1 MKLALPS
8 PGYRSREA
16 CVKMERTDGLVVD
29 RGKAMSKVRGPAV
42 AGQFYPADPE
52 KLKSVIGRFMD
63 EVLGSD
69 DLQVPRAIIAP
80 HAGYVYSGAIAAS
93 AYAHVA
99 AGRGLIR
106 RVVLLGP
113 AHRVPVQGVA
123 ASSAQAFSTPLGQV
137 PLDRPAIKALLGGGG
152 VSQHD
157 EAHAPEHGLEVHLPF
172 LQEVL
177 GAFHLVPL
185 IVGEVPA
192 EEVAHVLQDF
202 AVEPHTL
209 IVVSSDLSHY
219 NPYEI
224 AMRRDR
230 ETSLRIE
237 RLQPLAAGQ
246 ACGRC
251 AINGLLH
258 LARLQGWEARTLLL
272 RNSGDAAG
280 SRDQVVG
287 YGAYLF
293 N

>member
-1 MKLALPS
+1 
-8 PGYRSREA
+8 
-16 CVKMERTDGLVVD
+16 
-29 RGKAMSKVRGPAV
+29 MSKVRSPAV

-63 EVLGSD
+63 EVLDSD
-69 DLQVPRAIIAP
+69 DLKAPRAIIAP
-80 HAGYVYSGAIAAS
+80 HAGYIYSGAIAAS

-99 AGRGLIR
+99 AGRDVIR

-113 AHRVPVQGVA
+113 AHHVPVQGLA
-123 ASSAQAFSTPLGQV
+123 TSSAQAFATPLGQV
-137 PLDRPAIKALLGGGG
+137 PLDRPAIKALLGRGGA
-152 VSQHD
+152 SLHD

-192 EEVAHVLQDF
+192 ENVAHVLKDF

-224 AMRRDR
+224 AVRRDR

-258 LARLQGWEARTLLL
+258 LARLQGWKARTILL
-272 RNSGDAAG
+272 RNSGDTAG
-280 SRDQVVG
+280 TRDQVVG
-287 YGAYLF
+287 YGAYLLA
-293 N
+293 